1 MEYDNPHLRHALE
14 PWGAPA
20 PAARIAVLA
29 VHGRDQDPEFMQ
41 DLSARLS
48 CSGARFYGARADG
61 RSWYPR
67 PFMEPI
73 PDNQPRL
80 DYAMVASVGAAM
92 EIGDEGLDAA
102 MVAIAP
108 TIATIGNEG
117 FEPARIVLWGFSQ
130 GGCLLSHFI
139 VKHQPRM
146 AGAILF
152 TGGYIGPGP
161 LAVPSGRPL
170 AGVPVL
176 VRSIEDDPFVPRGR
190 VEDTAELLRSAGAL
204 VDAAIAPGTEHII
217 TAEATDAGGAL
228 LDRLSLDPPGGSSPG
243 G

>member
-1 MEYDNPHLRHALE
+1 VEYDNPHLRHALE
-14 PWGAPA
+14 PWGAGG

-29 VHGRDQDPEFMQ
+29 VHGRDQDPGFMK
-41 DLSARLS
+41 DLSGRFS
-48 CSGARFYGARADG
+48 CSRVRFYGARADS

-80 DYAMVASVGAAM
+80 DYAMVAIAA
-92 EIGDEGLDAA
+92 A
-102 MVAIAP
+102 
-108 TIATIGNEG
+108 IATIGNEG
-117 FEPARIVLWGFSQ
+117 FEPGQIVLWGFSQ
-130 GGCLLSHFI
+130 GSCLLSHFI

-161 LAVPSGRPL
+161 LAVPRGRPL
-170 AGVPVL
+170 AGVPVI

-204 VDAAIAPGTEHII
+204 VDAAIAPGSEHII
-217 TAEATDAGGAL
+217 TAEATDAGAAL
-228 LDRLSLDPPGGSSPG
+228 LDRLSLLA
-243 G
+243 

>member
-14 PWGAPA
+14 PWGAEA
-20 PAARIAVLA
+20 RAARIAVLA
-29 VHGRDQDPEFMQ
+29 VHGRDQDPGFMK

-48 CSGARFYGARADG
+48 CSLARFYGARADS

-80 DYAMVASVGAAM
+80 DH
-92 EIGDEGLDAA
+92 A
-102 MVAIAP
+102 MVAIAAA
-108 TIATIGNEG
+108 IATIGNEG
-117 FEPARIVLWGFSQ
+117 FAPGRIVLWGFSQ
-130 GGCLLSHFI
+130 GSCLLSHFI

-152 TGGYIGPGP
+152 TGGYIGPDP
-161 LAVPSGRPL
+161 LAVPCGRPL
-170 AGVPVL
+170 AGVPVV
-176 VRSIEDDPFVPRGR
+176 VRSIENDPFVPRGR

-204 VDAAIAPGTEHII
+204 VDAAIAPGAEHII
-217 TAEATDAGGAL
+217 TAEAADAGGAL
-228 LDRLSLDPPGGSSPG
+228 LDRLSLGAPLLRR
-243 G
+243 

>member
-80 DYAMVASVGAAM
+80 DYAMVAIAA
-92 EIGDEGLDAA
+92 A
-102 MVAIAP
+102 
-108 TIATIGNEG
+108 IATIGNEG